1 MKTKSTAEVEIC
13 TNEGKYLLSEIQGLK
28 EGAIVTGMY
37 DSETGAFDFQ
47 YNGLDAVLWIGKN
60 ARIVTDECYLKMKS
74 IYPEALILFRC
85 GDFYETKY
93 HDSLVA
99 SNILGITRTRRMHE
113 YDMYLAGFPYHALD
127 TYLPKLIRSG
137 CRVAIVDE
145 PVKGAEKQVVETVNP
160 K

>member
-1 MKTKSTAEVEIC
+1 MKTKVTAEVEIC

-37 DSETGAFDFQ
+37 DSVTGALDFQ

-60 ARIVTDECYLKMKS
+60 ARIIDDERYLDIKAK
-74 IYPEALILFRC
+74 YPDAIILFRC

-99 SNILGITRTRRMHE
+99 SKVLGITRTRRMKE
-113 YDMYLAGFPYHALD
+113 YDMYLAGFPFHALD
-127 TYLPKLIRSG
+127 TYLPKLVRSG
-137 CRVAIVDE
+137 CRVVIEDE
-145 PVKGAEKQVVETVNP
+145 DPA
-160 K
+160 

>member
-1 MKTKSTAEVEIC
+1 MKTKVTAEVEIC

-37 DSETGAFDFQ
+37 DSVTGALDFQ

-60 ARIVTDECYLKMKS
+60 ARIIDDERYLAIKAKCPDA
-74 IYPEALILFRC
+74 IILFRC

-99 SNILGITRTRRMHE
+99 SKVLGITRTRRMKE
-113 YDMYLAGFPYHALD
+113 YDMYLAGFPFHALD
-127 TYLPKLIRSG
+127 TYLPKLVRSG
-137 CRVAIVDE
+137 CRVVIEDE
-145 PVKGAEKQVVETVNP
+145 DPA
-160 K
+160 

>member
-1 MKTKSTAEVEIC
+1 MKTKVTAEVEIC

-37 DSETGAFDFQ
+37 DSETGALDFQ

-60 ARIVTDECYLKMKS
+60 ARIIDDERYLAIKAK
-74 IYPEALILFRC
+74 YPDAIILFRC

-99 SNILGITRTRRMHE
+99 SKVLGITRTRRMKE
-113 YDMYLAGFPYHALD
+113 YDMYLAGFPFHALD
-127 TYLPKLIRSG
+127 TYLPKLVRSG
-137 CRVAIVDE
+137 CRVVIEDE
-145 PVKGAEKQVVETVNP
+145 DPAL
-160 K
+160 

>member
-1 MKTKSTAEVEIC
+1 MKTKVTAEVEIC

-37 DSETGAFDFQ
+37 DSETGALDFQ

-60 ARIVTDECYLKMKS
+60 ARIIDDERYLAIKAK
-74 IYPEALILFRC
+74 YPDAMILFRC

-99 SNILGITRTRRMHE
+99 SKVLGITRTRRMKE
-113 YDMYLAGFPYHALD
+113 YDMYLAGFPFHALD
-127 TYLPKLIRSG
+127 TYLPKLVRSG
-137 CRVAIVDE
+137 CRVVIEDE
-145 PVKGAEKQVVETVNP
+145 DPA
-160 K
+160 

>member
-1 MKTKSTAEVEIC
+1 MKTKVTAEVEIC

-37 DSETGAFDFQ
+37 DSETGALDFQ

-60 ARIVTDECYLKMKS
+60 ARIIDDERYLDIKAK
-74 IYPEALILFRC
+74 YPDAMILFRC

-99 SNILGITRTRRMHE
+99 SKVLGITRTRRMKE
-113 YDMYLAGFPYHALD
+113 YNMYLAGFPFHALD
-127 TYLPKLIRSG
+127 TYLPKLVRSG
-137 CRVAIVDE
+137 CRVVIEDE
-145 PVKGAEKQVVETVNP
+145 DPA
-160 K
+160 

>member
-1 MKTKSTAEVEIC
+1 MKTKVTAEVEIC

-37 DSETGAFDFQ
+37 DSETGALDFH

-60 ARIVTDECYLKMKS
+60 ARIIDDERYLAIKAK
-74 IYPEALILFRC
+74 YPDAIILFRC

-99 SNILGITRTRRMHE
+99 SKVLGITRTRRMKE
-113 YDMYLAGFPYHALD
+113 YDMYLAGFPFHALD
-127 TYLPKLIRSG
+127 TYLPKLVRSG
-137 CRVAIVDE
+137 CRVVIEDE
-145 PVKGAEKQVVETVNP
+145 DPA
-160 K
+160 

>member
-1 MKTKSTAEVEIC
+1 MKTKVTAEVEIC

-37 DSETGAFDFQ
+37 DSETGALDFQ

-60 ARIVTDECYLKMKS
+60 ARIIDDERYLDIKAK
-74 IYPEALILFRC
+74 YPDAIILFRC

-99 SNILGITRTRRMHE
+99 SKVRGITRTRRMKE
-113 YDMYLAGFPYHALD
+113 YDMYLAGFPFHALD
-127 TYLPKLIRSG
+127 TYLPKLVRSG
-137 CRVAIVDE
+137 CRVVIEDE
-145 PVKGAEKQVVETVNP
+145 DPA
-160 K
+160 

>member
-1 MKTKSTAEVEIC
+1 MKTKVTAEVEIC

-37 DSETGAFDFQ
+37 DSETGALDFQ

-60 ARIVTDECYLKMKS
+60 ARMIDDERYLAIKAK
-74 IYPEALILFRC
+74 YPDAIILFRC

-99 SNILGITRTRRMHE
+99 SKVLGITRTRRMKE
-113 YDMYLAGFPYHALD
+113 YDMYLAGFPFHALD
-127 TYLPKLIRSG
+127 TYLPKLVRSG
-137 CRVAIVDE
+137 CRVVIEDE
-145 PVKGAEKQVVETVNP
+145 HPA
-160 K
+160 

>member
-1 MKTKSTAEVEIC
+1 MKTKVTAEVELC

-37 DSETGAFDFQ
+37 DSETGALDFQ

-60 ARIVTDECYLKMKS
+60 ARIIDDERYLAIKAK
-74 IYPEALILFRC
+74 YPDAIILFRC

-99 SNILGITRTRRMHE
+99 SKVLGITRTRRMKE
-113 YDMYLAGFPYHALD
+113 YDMYLAGFPFHALD
-127 TYLPKLIRSG
+127 TYLPKLVRSG
-137 CRVAIVDE
+137 CRVVIEDE
-145 PVKGAEKQVVETVNP
+145 HPA
-160 K
+160 

>member
-1 MKTKSTAEVEIC
+1 MKTKVTAEVEIC
-13 TNEGKYLLSEIQGLK
+13 TNEGKYLLSEIHGLK

-37 DSETGAFDFQ
+37 DSETGALDFQ

-60 ARIVTDECYLKMKS
+60 ARIIDDERYLDIKAK
-74 IYPEALILFRC
+74 YPDAIILFRC

-99 SNILGITRTRRMHE
+99 SKVLGITRTRRMKE

-127 TYLPKLIRSG
+127 TYLPKLVRSG
-137 CRVAIVDE
+137 CRVVIEDE
-145 PVKGAEKQVVETVNP
+145 HPA
-160 K
+160 

>member
-1 MKTKSTAEVEIC
+1 MKTKVTAEVEIC

-37 DSETGAFDFQ
+37 DSETGALDFQ

-60 ARIVTDECYLKMKS
+60 ARIIDDERYLDIKAK
-74 IYPEALILFRC
+74 YPDAMILFRC

-99 SNILGITRTRRMHE
+99 SKVLGITRTRRMKE
-113 YDMYLAGFPYHALD
+113 YDMYLAGFPFHALD
-127 TYLPKLIRSG
+127 TYLPKLVRSG
-137 CRVAIVDE
+137 CRVVIEDE
-145 PVKGAEKQVVETVNP
+145 DPA
-160 K
+160 

>member
-1 MKTKSTAEVEIC
+1 MKTKVTAEVEIC

-37 DSETGAFDFQ
+37 DSETGALDFQ

-60 ARIVTDECYLKMKS
+60 ARIIDDERYLAIKAK
-74 IYPEALILFRC
+74 YPDAIIVFRC

-99 SNILGITRTRRMHE
+99 SKVLGITRTRRMKE
-113 YDMYLAGFPYHALD
+113 YDMYLAGLPFHALD
-127 TYLPKLIRSG
+127 TYLPKLVRSG
-137 CRVAIVDE
+137 CRVVIEDE
-145 PVKGAEKQVVETVNP
+145 HPA
-160 K
+160 

>member
-1 MKTKSTAEVEIC
+1 MKTKVTAEVEIC

-37 DSETGAFDFQ
+37 DSETGALDFQ

-60 ARIVTDECYLKMKS
+60 ARIIDDERYLAIKAK
-74 IYPEALILFRC
+74 YPDAMILFRC

-99 SNILGITRTRRMHE
+99 SKVLGITRTRRMKE
-113 YDMYLAGFPYHALD
+113 YDMYLAGFPFHALD

-137 CRVAIVDE
+137 CRVVIEDE
-145 PVKGAEKQVVETVNP
+145 DPA
-160 K
+160 

>member
-1 MKTKSTAEVEIC
+1 MKTKVTAEVEIC

-37 DSETGAFDFQ
+37 DSETGALDFQ

-60 ARIVTDECYLKMKS
+60 ARIIDDERYLAIKAK
-74 IYPEALILFRC
+74 YPDAIILFRC

-99 SNILGITRTRRMHE
+99 SKVLGITRTRRMKE
-113 YDMYLAGFPYHALD
+113 YNMYLAGFPFYALD
-127 TYLPKLIRSG
+127 RYLPKLVRSG
-137 CRVAIVDE
+137 CRVVIEDE
-145 PVKGAEKQVVETVNP
+145 DPA
-160 K
+160 

>member
-1 MKTKSTAEVEIC
+1 MKTKVTAEVEIC

-37 DSETGAFDFQ
+37 DSETGALDFQ
-47 YNGLDAVLWIGKN
+47 YNGIDAVLWIGKN
-60 ARIVTDECYLKMKS
+60 ARIIDDERYLAIKAK
-74 IYPEALILFRC
+74 YPDAIILFRC

-99 SNILGITRTRRMHE
+99 SKVLGITRTRRMKE
-113 YDMYLAGFPYHALD
+113 YDMYLAGFPFHALD

-137 CRVAIVDE
+137 CRVVIEDE
-145 PVKGAEKQVVETVNP
+145 DPV
-160 K
+160 

>member
-1 MKTKSTAEVEIC
+1 MKTKVTAEVEIC

-37 DSETGAFDFQ
+37 DSETGALDFQ

-60 ARIVTDECYLKMKS
+60 ARIIDDERYLAIKAK
-74 IYPEALILFRC
+74 YPDAIILFRC

-99 SNILGITRTRRMHE
+99 SKVLGITRTRRMKE
-113 YDMYLAGFPYHALD
+113 YDMYLAGFPFYALD
-127 TYLPKLIRSG
+127 RYLPNLVRSG
-137 CRVAIVDE
+137 CRVVIEDE
-145 PVKGAEKQVVETVNP
+145 DPA
-160 K
+160 

>member
-1 MKTKSTAEVEIC
+1 MKTKVTAEVEIC

-37 DSETGAFDFQ
+37 DSETGALDFQ

-60 ARIVTDECYLKMKS
+60 ARIIDDERYLDIKAK
-74 IYPEALILFRC
+74 YPDAIILFRC

-99 SNILGITRTRRMHE
+99 SKVLGITRTRRMKE
-113 YDMYLAGFPYHALD
+113 YDMYLAGFPFHALD
-127 TYLPKLIRSG
+127 TYLPKLVRSG
-137 CRVAIVDE
+137 CRVVIEDE
-145 PVKGAEKQVVETVNP
+145 DHA
-160 K
+160 

>member
-1 MKTKSTAEVEIC
+1 MKTKVTAEVEIC

-37 DSETGAFDFQ
+37 DSETGALDFQ

-60 ARIVTDECYLKMKS
+60 ARIIDDERYLAIKAK
-74 IYPEALILFRC
+74 YPDAIILFRC

-99 SNILGITRTRRMHE
+99 SKVLGITRTRRMKE
-113 YDMYLAGFPYHALD
+113 YDMYLAGFPFHALD
-127 TYLPKLIRSG
+127 TYLPKLVRSG
-137 CRVAIVDE
+137 CRVVIEDE
-145 PVKGAEKQVVETVNP
+145 DPS
-160 K
+160 

>member
-1 MKTKSTAEVEIC
+1 MKTKVTAEVEIC

-37 DSETGAFDFQ
+37 DSETGALDFQ

-60 ARIVTDECYLKMKS
+60 ARIIDDERYLDIKAK
-74 IYPEALILFRC
+74 YPDAIILFRC

-99 SNILGITRTRRMHE
+99 SKVLGITRTRRMKE
-113 YDMYLAGFPYHALD
+113 YDMYLAGFPFHALD
-127 TYLPKLIRSG
+127 TYLPKLVRSG
-137 CRVAIVDE
+137 CRVVIEDE
-145 PVKGAEKQVVETVNP
+145 HPA
-160 K
+160 

>member
-1 MKTKSTAEVEIC
+1 MKTKVTAEVEIC

-37 DSETGAFDFQ
+37 DSGTGALDFQ

-60 ARIVTDECYLKMKS
+60 ARIIDDERYLAIKAK
-74 IYPEALILFRC
+74 YPDAIILFRC

-99 SNILGITRTRRMHE
+99 SKVLGITRTRRMKE
-113 YDMYLAGFPYHALD
+113 YDMYLAGFPFHALD
-127 TYLPKLIRSG
+127 TYLPKLVRSG
-137 CRVAIVDE
+137 CRVVIEDE
-145 PVKGAEKQVVETVNP
+145 HPA
-160 K
+160 

>member
-1 MKTKSTAEVEIC
+1 MKTKVTAEVEIC

-37 DSETGAFDFQ
+37 DSETGALDFQ

-60 ARIVTDECYLKMKS
+60 ARIIDDERYLAIKAK
-74 IYPEALILFRC
+74 YPDAIILFRC

-99 SNILGITRTRRMHE
+99 SKVLGITRTRRMKE
-113 YDMYLAGFPYHALD
+113 YDMYLAGFPFHALD
-127 TYLPKLIRSG
+127 TYLPKLVRSG
-137 CRVAIVDE
+137 CRVVIEDE
-145 PVKGAEKQVVETVNP
+145 DPA
-160 K
+160 

>member
-1 MKTKSTAEVEIC
+1 MKTKVTAEVEIC

-37 DSETGAFDFQ
+37 DSETGALDFQ

-60 ARIVTDECYLKMKS
+60 ARIIDDERYLAIKAK
-74 IYPEALILFRC
+74 YPDAIILFRC

-99 SNILGITRTRRMHE
+99 SKVLGITRTRRMKE
-113 YDMYLAGFPYHALD
+113 YDMYLAGFPFHALD
-127 TYLPKLIRSG
+127 TYLPKLVRSG
-137 CRVAIVDE
+137 CRVVIEDE
-145 PVKGAEKQVVETVNP
+145 HPA
-160 K
+160 

>member
-1 MKTKSTAEVEIC
+1 MKTKVTAEVEIC

-37 DSETGAFDFQ
+37 DSETGALDFQ

-60 ARIVTDECYLKMKS
+60 ARIIDDERYLAIKAK
-74 IYPEALILFRC
+74 YPDAIILFRC

-99 SNILGITRTRRMHE
+99 SKVLGITRTRRMKA
-113 YDMYLAGFPYHALD
+113 YDMYLAGFPFHALD
-127 TYLPKLIRSG
+127 TYLPKLVRSG
-137 CRVAIVDE
+137 CRVVIEDE
-145 PVKGAEKQVVETVNP
+145 DPA
-160 K
+160 

>member
-1 MKTKSTAEVEIC
+1 MKTKVTAEVEIC

-37 DSETGAFDFQ
+37 DSETGALDFQ

-60 ARIVTDECYLKMKS
+60 ARIIDDERYLDIKAK
-74 IYPEALILFRC
+74 YPDAIILFRC

-99 SNILGITRTRRMHE
+99 SKVLGITRTRRMKE
-113 YDMYLAGFPYHALD
+113 YDMYLAGFPFHALD
-127 TYLPKLIRSG
+127 TYLPKLVRSG
-137 CRVAIVDE
+137 CRVVIEDE
-145 PVKGAEKQVVETVNP
+145 DPA
-160 K
+160 

>member
-1 MKTKSTAEVEIC
+1 MKKKVTAEVEIC

-37 DSETGAFDFQ
+37 DSETGALDFQ

-60 ARIVTDECYLKMKS
+60 ARIIDDERYLAIKAK
-74 IYPEALILFRC
+74 YPDAIILFRC

-99 SNILGITRTRRMHE
+99 SKVLGITRTRRMKE
-113 YDMYLAGFPYHALD
+113 YDMYLAGFPFHALD
-127 TYLPKLIRSG
+127 TYLPKLVRSG
-137 CRVAIVDE
+137 CRVVIEDE
-145 PVKGAEKQVVETVNP
+145 HPA
-160 K
+160 

>member
-1 MKTKSTAEVEIC
+1 MKTKVTAEVEIC

-37 DSETGAFDFQ
+37 DSETGALDFQ

-60 ARIVTDECYLKMKS
+60 ARIIDDERYLAIKAK
-74 IYPEALILFRC
+74 YPDAIILFRC

-99 SNILGITRTRRMHE
+99 SKVLGITRTRRMKE
-113 YDMYLAGFPYHALD
+113 YDMYLAGFPFHALD

-137 CRVAIVDE
+137 CRVVIEDE
-145 PVKGAEKQVVETVNP
+145 DPA
-160 K
+160 

>member
-1 MKTKSTAEVEIC
+1 MKTKVTAEVEIC

-37 DSETGAFDFQ
+37 DSETGALDFQ

-60 ARIVTDECYLKMKS
+60 ARIIDDERYLAIKAK
-74 IYPEALILFRC
+74 YPDAIILFRC

-99 SNILGITRTRRMHE
+99 SKVLGITRTRRMKE
-113 YDMYLAGFPYHALD
+113 YNMYLAGFPFHALD
-127 TYLPKLIRSG
+127 TYLPKLVRSG
-137 CRVAIVDE
+137 CRVVIEDE
-145 PVKGAEKQVVETVNP
+145 DHA
-160 K
+160 

>member
-1 MKTKSTAEVEIC
+1 MKTKVTAEVEIC

-37 DSETGAFDFQ
+37 DSETGALDFQ

-60 ARIVTDECYLKMKS
+60 ARIIDDERYLAIKAK
-74 IYPEALILFRC
+74 YPDAIILFRC

-99 SNILGITRTRRMHE
+99 SKVLGITRTRRMKE
-113 YDMYLAGFPYHALD
+113 YNMYLAGFPFHALD
-127 TYLPKLIRSG
+127 TYLPKLVRSG
-137 CRVAIVDE
+137 CRVVIEDE
-145 PVKGAEKQVVETVNP
+145 DPA
-160 K
+160 